1 MKNKNFYFGRD
12 EFYNSVIIENDNNLV
27 GKIENVKIKDYNQ
40 NTLFG
45 EIISQ
50 TKRREFAA

>member
-1 MKNKNFYFGRD
+1 MKNKNFYFGD
-12 EFYNSVIIENDNNLV
+12 EFYNSVIVESDDNPV